1 MITWMRIKGR
11 RTKGNK
17 EENDKEEYLAD

>member
-1 MITWMRIKGR
+1 MITWMRIKCR

-17 EENDKEEYLAD
+17 EENDKEEDLAD